1 MTPGNKDRDG
11 PPPPDD
17 EGRSLLFGWSKED
30 EEAGE
35 GREQPSQPPA
45 SASSPAPPA
54 TVPAAKDVGGSA
66 DPPDLAGTL
75 VSLAAGQRHILA
87 MLGDI
92 AAADGE
98 GRAGVAEIARMVADM
113 KRMNADMER
122 MTADIKRMTADI
134 KRMTADIKRMTAETA
149 EWTNQNK
156 AVTNTLHAA
165 SGQQIEG
172 LKGERGDLAK
182 VVAELKIREEGIAG
196 RLETFGKALPE
207 LDTLLKRL
215 DRRSSE
221 LEELKQEFAEYYGR
235 WTAAFEPVL
244 EQMAT
249 LSERL
254 DASNHPLDRFDKQ
267 ARSWTEA
274 MAKSMGRNTA
284 EQRAA
289 AEQTSGNV
297 GKLAEAGDAFLKRFD
312 AGSREALAF
321 FRRER
326 QRIRRRTVPALV
338 AALAFAV
345 PSSALIGALG
355 QSELG
360 IFYSLEVKDAVERVV
375 WSRYRHHLT
384 RCSLDAVIAGRD
396 VTCRFKVTSH

>member
-17 EGRSLLFGWSKED
+17 EGRRLLFGWSKED
-30 EEAGE
+30 EEPAK

-54 TVPAAKDVGGSA
+54 TVPAAKDVA
-66 DPPDLAGTL
+66 DTEALPDLAGTL
-75 VSLAAGQRHILA
+75 ASLAAGQRHILA

-113 KRMNADMER
+113 ER
-122 MTADIKRMTADI
+122 MVAA
-134 KRMTADIKRMTAETA
+134 TA
-149 EWTNQNK
+149 EWTNETK
-156 AVTNTLHAA
+156 SVTHTLQAA

-172 LKGERGDLAK
+172 LKGGQRDLRA
-182 VVAELKIREEGIAG
+182 VAAELKIREEGIAG
-196 RLETFGKALPE
+196 QLETFGKAVRV
-207 LDTLLKRL
+207 LDTLLKHF

-221 LEELKQEFAEYYGR
+221 LGALKQELAKYYGR

-244 EQMAT
+244 GQMAT

-254 DASNHPLDRFDKQ
+254 DAGDHMVTRFEKQ

-274 MAKSMGRNTA
+274 MAKSMGRNAA

-297 GKLAEAGDAFLKRFD
+297 GKLAEAGDAFLERFD

-321 FRRER
+321 FRREWR
-326 QRIRRRTVPALV
+326 STRRWTVPLLAAALV
-338 AALAFAV
+338 LAAPSFAV
-345 PSSALIGALG
+345 LGAMG
-355 QSELG
+355 QREFVVFKPYDDTNG
-360 IFYSLEVKDAVERVV
+360 WKEGVWKRHGMQVKGCLLLAQEKKGVER
-375 WSRYRHHLT
+375 
-384 RCSLDAVIAGRD
+384 CIFD
-396 VTCRFKVTSH
+396 VTYP